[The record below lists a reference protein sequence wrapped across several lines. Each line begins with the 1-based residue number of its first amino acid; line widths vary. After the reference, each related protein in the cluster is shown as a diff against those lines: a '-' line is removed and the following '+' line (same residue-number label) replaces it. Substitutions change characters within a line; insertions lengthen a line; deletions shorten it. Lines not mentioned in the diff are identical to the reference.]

1 MSKPTHIKLIKK
13 KRKRREKIIRLRE
26 KYKLAKSQEEKK
38 RIVEKVKKIAPW
50 LVDSFT
56 HLL

>member
-1 MSKPTHIKLIKK
+1 MSKPTHVKLIKK
-13 KRKRREKIIRLRE
+13 KRKRREEIIRLRE
-26 KYKLAKSQEEKK
+26 KYKLAKSQEEKE

>member
-13 KRKRREKIIRLRE
+13 RRKRREKIAKLRE

-38 RIVEKVKKIAPW
+38 RIIEKVKKIAPW